1 MFRLSFV
8 LICHIKFA
16 RCDLVIIAIN
26 CALKAPVHYQNK
38 LKSRTVLSMSLV
50 HSLTHSGE
58 HEVVSISDFRNRTSQ
73 ITHWTYSVLW
83 YVKYQQDRSVSQTL
97 KPLLRPPWR
106 KRGGSF
112 NNCVKDF
119 PRCLQVLLVAHVNS
133 SDSVGGNVS
142 HFLLSM
148 KRPLKRS
155 AIMGNDESV
164 AFGRI
169 TSHLF
174 WDVRL
179 SIILECSAER
189 QYWSQ

>member
-1 MFRLSFV
+1 MWFGRQCNKL
-8 LICHIKFA
+8 C
-16 RCDLVIIAIN
+16 
-26 CALKAPVHYQNK
+26 PEGTVHYQHK
-38 LKSRTVLSMSLV
+38 LKSRPVLSMSLA

-58 HEVVSISDFRNRTSQ
+58 HEVVSISNFCNRTSQ
-73 ITHWTYSVLW
+73 ITHWTYNVLW
-83 YVKYQQDRSVSQTL
+83 YVKYQQHRSVSQTL
-97 KPLLRPPWR
+97 KPLSRPPWR

-112 NNCVKDF
+112 NDCVKDF

-148 KRPLKRS
+148 KRS
-155 AIMGNDESV
+155 AIMENDKSV

-174 WDVRL
+174 WGVKGFL
-179 SIILECSAER
+179 SF
-189 QYWSQ
+189 